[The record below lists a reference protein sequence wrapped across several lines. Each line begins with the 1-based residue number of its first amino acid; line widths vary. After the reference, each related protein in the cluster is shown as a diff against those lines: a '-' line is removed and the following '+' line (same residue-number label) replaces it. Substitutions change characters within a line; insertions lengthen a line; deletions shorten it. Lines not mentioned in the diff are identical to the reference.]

1 MLSFDYYY
9 IKMTNLN
16 VLCIKIRFI
25 VIKIKVAIK
34 NLHIP
39 INYLMLVTTWLLIFL
54 YILEL
59 YTLYQTF

>member
-1 MLSFDYYY
+1 
-9 IKMTNLN
+9 MTNLN

-39 INYLMLVTTWLLIFL
+39 FNYLMLVTIWLLIFL